1 MNRFLRIACSI
12 TTIALLAG
20 WAQKETE
27 KTAYFGKVT
36 TRQGNV
42 LKLTNIKVGRDR
54 NSAIIKQIPV
64 YEVPKEHAAPALI
77 SGTNNQEIILTVEPE
92 TQLYKKFIDLNE
104 IQSVTVPE
112 PSIIWTYRKP
122 GQYGKTEYMEIV
134 FGKPENEE
142 HYLIDRRMKL
152 FGDAIQ
158 TEAQKELS
166 EENEPELKKRKTE
179 FPVKGP
185 EESEVPLPA
194 IQKVEVEG
202 YYIKQEGGAI
212 QQMPACATRELAK
225 PDVKPAQK

>member
-1 MNRFLRIACSI
+1 MKRFLLVAGYGTLAI
-12 TTIALLAG
+12 LLAG
-20 WAQKETE
+20 WAQKESE

-54 NSAIIKQIPV
+54 NSAMIKQIPV
-64 YEVPKEHAAPALI
+64 YEVPKEHAAPAQI
-77 SGTNNQEIILTVEPE
+77 SGSNNQEIILTIEPE

-104 IQSVTVPE
+104 IQSVTIPE

-122 GQYGKTEYMEIV
+122 GQYGKNEYIEVV
-134 FGKPENEE
+134 FGRADIQE
-142 HYLIDRRMKL
+142 HYLLDRRMKI

-158 TEAQKELS
+158 EKEAQKELA
-166 EENEPELKKRKTE
+166 EPTKKGE

-194 IQKVEVEG
+194 IKKVEVEG
-202 YYIKQEGGAI
+202 YYLKQAGETI

-225 PDVKPAQK
+225 TNS